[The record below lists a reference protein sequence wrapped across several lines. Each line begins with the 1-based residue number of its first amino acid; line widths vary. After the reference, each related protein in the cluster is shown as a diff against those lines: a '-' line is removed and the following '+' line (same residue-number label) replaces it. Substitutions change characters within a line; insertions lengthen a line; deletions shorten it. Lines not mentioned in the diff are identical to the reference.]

1 MVKFCVL
8 SIVLLACFCTIACS
22 PITRVNG
29 FCFDENN
36 APLENVKITL
46 TGKSFASRGI
56 TEFITKADGK
66 YDFGEIS
73 VSGELPTEI
82 ILTATKDG
90 FATFSKELK
99 FGEDN
104 VDKITMKRK

>member
-1 MVKFCVL
+1 MIKFCVL
-8 SIVLLACFCTIACS
+8 SFILLVCFCTMACS

-29 FCFDENN
+29 ICFDENN
-36 APLENVKITL
+36 APLENVKVKL
-46 TGKSFASRGI
+46 TGKSLAPQSK
-56 TEFITKADGK
+56 TEVNTTADGK
-66 YDFGEIS
+66 YNFGEIS

-90 FATFSKELK
+90 FVTFSKELK

-104 VDKITMKRK
+104 VDKITMKRN